1 MIRSVSI
8 ASLIAA
14 SLAFAPAA
22 FAKPIKTVEHFNAGK
37 HRHVTEKETVHTK
50 TGVIDFHTKI
60 TKLTKADV
68 KETKTISEK
77 ETPAATGGYTFSK
90 TVTGFDGKTTKSSG
104 TVSASG
110 HSSTTSSTSSGG
122 HATGGHGKA

>member
-1 MIRSVSI
+1 MIRSIYAVSI
-8 ASLIAA
+8 LAA
-14 SLAFAPAA
+14 VIGFAPAA
-22 FAKPIKTVEHFNAGK
+22 FAKPIKTVEHFKAGR
-37 HRHVTEKETVHTK
+37 HRHVTETETVHTK

-77 ETPAATGGYTFSK
+77 EKPAAAGGYTFSK
-90 TVTGFDGKTTKSSG
+90 TVTGFDGNVTKSSG

-110 HSSTTSSTSSGG
+110 HSTTTASSGG
-122 HATGGHGKA
+122 HSKGKA